1 MKESRQSSTI
11 NSEDGSVSL
20 NAPKKRGNMALSM
33 RILGIDPGSRLLGYG
48 CVEVVARRMRHI
60 TSGTLEVCRPD
71 TEPGER
77 HGPRQPDLPL
87 ELRLLKI
94 HHGLSEIIT
103 RFQPSVLAVEKVFFA
118 KNALSALKLG
128 QARGAVLLTGAIHG
142 LTLFEYSPN
151 EVKRAVVGQGHAE
164 KQQVARMVEL
174 ILGVRDFKSHD
185 ASDGLALAICHAQ
198 TFLLSSNPSIPSQKD
213 FREKTEAKRR
223 SKKLT
228 LAEAVGFSENNQR
241 RR

>member
-1 MKESRQSSTI
+1 
-11 NSEDGSVSL
+11 
-20 NAPKKRGNMALSM
+20 M

-48 CVEVVARRMRHI
+48 CVEVAARRMRHI
-60 TSGTLEVCRPD
+60 TSGTLEVYRPD
-71 TEPGER
+71 T
-77 HGPRQPDLPL
+77 GPREKGILRQPDLPL

-94 HHGLSEIIT
+94 HQGLSKIIT
-103 RFQPSVLAVEKVFFA
+103 EFQPNVLVVEKVFFA

-128 QARGAVLLTGAIHG
+128 QARGAVLLTGALHG

-198 TFLLSSNPSIPSQKD
+198 TFLLSSNPGILSQKD

-228 LAEAVGFSENNQR
+228 LAEAVGFSENKLR